1 MECCTVSKGRKGNP
15 ESFLEEVASEITPEC
30 WAQVG
35 WMEKG
40 KVQSDPAFQLR
51 PFGVF
56 IITFPLH

>member
-1 MECCTVSKGRKGNP
+1 M
-15 ESFLEEVASEITPEC
+15 EEVASEITPEC